1 MKRISRRDRA
11 NQDIREAAR
20 YYQDHAGDATALR
33 FADAV
38 DAALLHIATFPGAG
52 SPRYEFEFGLDGLR
66 GWPLRGFP
74 YLAFYV
80 EGPDQIE
87 VWRVLHAERDLTAE
101 LGDAGADSES

>member
-1 MKRISRRDRA
+1 MKRRATTRIMPAMRLLCDLPMPLMRRSFTSPRSPARA
-11 NQDIREAAR
+11 
-20 YYQDHAGDATALR
+20 
-33 FADAV
+33 
-38 DAALLHIATFPGAG
+38 P
-52 SPRYEFEFGLDGLR
+52 PRYEFEFGLDGLR

-87 VWRVLHAERDLTAE
+87 VWRVLHAERGLTAE